1 MVRSWISSEKLKL
14 GSDKVLFE
22 KITLSTVQR
31 ISCRGM
37 GRQEWKQTSSRSR
50 TEKIKA

>member
-31 ISCRGM
+31 INCRGM
-37 GRQEWKQTSSRSR
+37 RQRGGKSGNRPV
-50 TEKIKA
+50 